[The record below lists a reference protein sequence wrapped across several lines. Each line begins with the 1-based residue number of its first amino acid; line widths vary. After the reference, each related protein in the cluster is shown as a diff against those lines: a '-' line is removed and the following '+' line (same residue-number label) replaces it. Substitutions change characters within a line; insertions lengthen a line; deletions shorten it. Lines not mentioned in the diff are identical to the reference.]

1 MRRLLPLLEN
11 LGWLASC
18 LPPTLAFVTALSWP
32 ERCQRRLLRRMLAR
46 LPATRYGRERGV
58 GSNMRTAEE
67 FLQVPMAD
75 YESLRPFIRAIQ
87 AGEPD
92 VLAAEP
98 VTVLQPTSGT
108 SAAPKLIPFTRGLQ
122 RQFQDALAPWMVSL
136 FSRHPRLLFGR
147 QYWCVSPNTRPR
159 AESESAVPVGFM
171 EDTDYLGGW
180 QRRIA
185 RHLLVAPDGLTRV
198 EDPAAFEFL
207 TLLFLVREENIR
219 LVSVWHPS
227 FLTVLLEAL
236 PGHAAALE
244 ACLRSG
250 QLPAGLALPGD
261 VRSPLSGRLRPDPDR
276 AVIVARMNLTKP
288 AEVRRLWPHL
298 QVISCWTGRGAETC
312 VARLR
317 EWFPG
322 VTIEG
327 KGLMATEGVVT
338 IPWGLDGRFVCA
350 VRSHFLEFLEP
361 DSACAKR
368 CWELEPGKSYSVV
381 MTTAGGLWR
390 YRLGDLV
397 RVAGWAG
404 RTPCLE
410 FVRREGS
417 VSDICG
423 EKLTL
428 ADAEAALDQAR
439 AATGMGFSFA
449 MLVPERQG
457 TEAGYDLLV
466 QLPPDTPPASL
477 ETLANVVDT
486 ALHVNFHYL
495 HARRL
500 GQLRP
505 ARVRVIRGD
514 ADRQYRAHLLK
525 LGARHGD
532 VKYPVLR
539 IEMGWPAAF
548 EIEARTGDSWLRP
561 RASSDPSLGRS
572 PELMTD

>member
-1 MRRLLPLLEN
+1 MSRLLPLLSN
-11 LGWLASC
+11 LAWLASC

-32 ERCQRRLLRRMLAR
+32 EWCQRRLLRRMLAR
-46 LPATRYGRERGV
+46 LPGTRYGRDRGV
-58 GSNMRTAEE
+58 GSSIRTAED
-67 FLQVPMAD
+67 FLQWPMAD

-87 AGEPD
+87 AGEAD
-92 VLAAEP
+92 VLATEP
-98 VTVLQPTSGT
+98 VMVLQPTSGT

-122 RQFQDALAPWMVSL
+122 RQFQAALAPWMASL
-136 FSRHPRLLFGR
+136 FLRHPRLLFGR

-159 AESESAVPVGFM
+159 AESQSAVPVGFM
-171 EDTDYLGGW
+171 EDTAYLGGW
-180 QRRIA
+180 QRRLA
-185 RHLLVAPDGLTRV
+185 RHLLVAPDGLSRV
-198 EDPAAFEFL
+198 EDPTAFEFL

-236 PGHAAALE
+236 PGHAAALDS
-244 ACLRSG
+244 CLRSG
-250 QLPAGLALPGD
+250 QLPAGLALLGD
-261 VRSPLSGRLRPDPDR
+261 VRSTLSRRLRPDPDR
-276 AVIVARMNLTKP
+276 ADAIARMNLANL

-298 QVISCWTGRGAETC
+298 QVISCWTGRGNETW

-322 VTIEG
+322 VAIEG

-361 DSACAKR
+361 GSVCAKR
-368 CWELEPGKSYSVV
+368 CWEVEPGNSYSVV

-428 ADAEAALDQAR
+428 ADAEAALDQAH
-439 AATGMGFSFA
+439 AATGVRFPFA

-466 QLPPDTPPASL
+466 QPPPGMPPAHL
-477 ETLANVVDT
+477 ERCANVVDM
-486 ALHVNFHYL
+486 ALQANFHYL
-495 HARRL
+495 HSRRL

-505 ARVRVIRGD
+505 ARVCVIRGD

-525 LGARHGD
+525 LGARHSD

-548 EIEARTGDSWLRP
+548 EIEARTGQS
-561 RASSDPSLGRS
+561 
-572 PELMTD
+572 

>member
-1 MRRLLPLLEN
+1 VSRLLSLLAN
-11 LGWLASC
+11 LAWLAFC
-18 LPPTLAFVTALSWP
+18 LPATLAFLAALAWP
-32 ERCQRRLLRRMLAR
+32 ERCQRRLLRRMLAD
-46 LPATRYGRERGV
+46 LSATRYGRECGAAP
-58 GSNMRTAEE
+58 SMQTAED
-67 FLQVPMAD
+67 FLQLPIAD
-75 YESLRPFIRAIQ
+75 YESVRPFVRAIQ
-87 AGEPD
+87 AGEAN
-92 VLAAEP
+92 VLATEP
-98 VTVLQPTSGT
+98 VIVLQPTSGT
-108 SAAPKLIPFTRGLQ
+108 DAAPKLIPFTRGLQ
-122 RQFQDALAPWMVSL
+122 RQFQAALAPWMASL
-136 FSRHPRLLFGR
+136 FVRRPRLLLGR

-159 AESESAVPVGFM
+159 AESQSAVPVGFM
-171 EDTDYLGGW
+171 EDTAYLGGW
-180 QRRIA
+180 QRRLA
-185 RHLLVAPDGLTRV
+185 RHLLVASDGLSRV
-198 EDPAAFEFL
+198 EDPTAFEFL

-236 PGHAAALE
+236 PGHAAALD

-261 VRSPLSGRLRPDPDR
+261 VRSTLSRRLRPDPDR
-276 AVIVARMNLTKP
+276 ADVIAWMNLANP

-298 QVISCWTGRGAETC
+298 QVISCWTGRGTETW

-322 VTIEG
+322 VGIEG

-361 DSACAKR
+361 GSVCAKR
-368 CWELEPGKSYSVV
+368 CWEVEPGNSYSVV

-410 FVRREGS
+410 FVRREGG

-428 ADAEAALDQAR
+428 ADAEAALDQAC
-439 AATGMGFSFA
+439 AATGVRFIFA
-449 MLVPERQG
+449 VLVPDRQG
-457 TEAGYDLLV
+457 MAAGYDLLV
-466 QLPPDTPPASL
+466 QPPRGTPPAL
-477 ETLANVVDT
+477 LATYANAMDT
-486 ALHVNFHYL
+486 ALQANFHYL

-500 GQLRP
+500 RQLRP
-505 ARVRVIRGD
+505 VRVRVIRGD
-514 ADRQYRAHLLK
+514 VDRQYRAHLLK

-532 VKYPVLR
+532 VKYPALR

-548 EIEARTGDSWLRP
+548 EMEAVDQE
-561 RASSDPSLGRS
+561 GR
-572 PELMTD
+572 